1 MQFTDWRVHCPVCD
15 STRLYIDEN
24 PDKTNVY
31 HELACSCQ
39 QCDATFSVVYKV
51 VDIEFVRYG
60 NPIGPVY
67 LTDYP
72 QQALNAWD
80 ADENQWILTD
90 GTSTPSGMSP
100 RSWMTD
106 GRTIHAGGTPARTN
120 SKRCSQL
127 TYTSITGCPTEE
139 VHDAHPTRRP
149 AGRPALG
156 RAGRRGRRSR
166 AVYRRMLEDEERA
179 AAPLPQRGAT
189 WRRAPAEAT
198 PNASPYA
205 GRSGRRTASMDCRA
219 HRRI

>member
-39 QCDATFSVVYKV
+39 TCDATFSVVYKV

-67 LTDYP
+67 LTDFP

-90 GTSTPSGMSP
+90 GTSYAVGYAPTLLDGGRKDDPRWRDTSP
-100 RSWMTD
+100 D
-106 GRTIHAGGTPARTN
+106 E
-120 SKRCSQL
+120 L
-127 TYTSITGCPTEE
+127 E
-139 VHDAHPTRRP
+139 
-149 AGRPALG
+149 AL
-156 RAGRRGRRSR
+156 
-166 AVYRRMLEDEERA
+166 LA
-179 AAPLPQRGAT
+179 A
-189 WRRAPAEAT
+189 
-198 PNASPYA
+198 
-205 GRSGRRTASMDCRA
+205 
-219 HRRI
+219 